1 MIRGLLYGLKKFWS
15 EVFSGDLLILFLSI
29 VLAVTSIS
37 SVGFLGDRLKSS
49 MQMQASS
56 ILGADLVLRSASKI
70 DSKYLDLAAANDLDS
85 AEMSTFLS
93 MIITEDD
100 NLLTSIKAVTA
111 SYPLRGELKIVN
123 SQGAK
128 IKHFGSPEPGNIWIE
143 RKVLETLELME
154 LDKVSIGNKNFIVE
168 GIIEDYPDR
177 NSSFVGFYP
186 VAIVNIN
193 DVDAMGVIQTG
204 SRVVYRN
211 LFSGTQ
217 DNLERFEKL
226 LEEIPANIRV
236 QNALDVGD
244 NLGEDIANSTTFF
257 NLASLFTIIISVIAS
272 MMAVRRYASRNL
284 LHTSL
289 MKVFGA
295 SKLFILGH
303 QIMQLTLVAIF
314 ASSLGLIFGYGL
326 QHLLLSTLQGIINAA
341 LPPPSSRPVILGF
354 ITAAFVI
361 FATASPYIKI
371 LSETEPIR
379 ILRNDFNIKL
389 SSNLMI
395 YLVAFFTMFGFLGA
409 LFQDIK
415 LIIYI
420 VISLI
425 LVTASLYLIGRL
437 LIYGLSGVKFS
448 YGTGWKLGL
457 KNIVQRGND
466 SILQVIIFGL
476 SLLFLVVL
484 AETRTDLVDSW
495 TETLDEDTPN
505 YFLFNIQEYNL
516 DPISNYFKDQG
527 NIVPDFTPLIR
538 GRLLS
543 ATRPGSEDVNFDNLM
558 EREANLTW
566 RNQLPLSNSLVEGEW
581 WTNANEVA
589 EVSIDREIA
598 ESMNLKI
605 GDELT
610 FSAGGKTFSVTVSSF
625 REIEWQSF
633 SPNFFFIL
641 SPAAGRELPN
651 SYITSINLENS
662 QKFMNNFTN
671 RFPTITSVNLEA
683 IIEQGKSSLAS
694 ASLAVQY
701 IFFLT
706 FIAGI
711 LALIA
716 SVYSNRDQRTK
727 ETAIMHAIGASR
739 ALIFKSAASEFL
751 ILGLLSATTAIIF
764 SIALSSVIFI
774 QFLDLIYSPNLLILG
789 LSYLFGIGFIFIA
802 GVISIRKSIYASP
815 MITLR
820 DS

>member
-37 SVGFLGDRLKSS
+37 SVGFLGDRLQSS

-93 MIITEDD
+93 MVITEGD
-100 NLLTSIKAVTA
+100 NLLASIKAVTE
-111 SYPLRGELKIVN
+111 SYPLRGELNIVN
-123 SQGAK
+123 FQGAK
-128 IKHFGSPEPGNIWIE
+128 IKHSGSPMPGNIWVE
-143 RKVLETLELME
+143 KKLSETLELME

-186 VAIVNIN
+186 IAIVNIG

-204 SRVVYRN
+204 SRVVYRK

-217 DNLERFEKL
+217 DNLQRFEKL

-326 QHLLLSTLQGIINAA
+326 QHLLLSTLQGIINTD
-341 LPPPSSRPVILGF
+341 LPPSSSRPVILGF

-379 ILRNDFNIKL
+379 ILRNDFNINL

-425 LVTASLYLIGRL
+425 LVTSSLYLIGRL
-437 LIYGLSGVKFS
+437 LIYALSRMKFS
-448 YGTGWKLGL
+448 NGKGWKLGL
-457 KNIVQRGND
+457 KNIVQRRND

-495 TETLDEDTPN
+495 SETLDEDTPN
-505 YFLFNIQEYNL
+505 YFLFNIQQYNL
-516 DPISNYFKDQG
+516 EPISNYFNDQG

-543 ATRPGSEDVNFDNLM
+543 AARPGSEDVNFDNLM

-566 RNQLPLSNSLVEGEW
+566 RNQLPPSNSLVEGQW
-581 WTNANEVA
+581 WTDGDEVA

-651 SYITSINLENS
+651 SYITSIKLENS
-662 QKFMNNFTN
+662 QSFMNNFTN

-774 QFLDLIYSPNLLILG
+774 QFLDLIYSPNLSILG
-789 LSYLFGIGFIFIA
+789 LSYFIGISFIFIA
-802 GVISIRKSIYASP
+802 GVLSIRKSIYASP

>member
-581 WTNANEVA
+581 WTNGNEVA

-610 FSAGGKTFSVTVSSF
+610 FSTRRKTFSVTVSSF

>member
-70 DSKYLDLAAANDLDS
+70 DSKYLDLAAENDLDS

-111 SYPLRGELKIVN
+111 SYPLRGELKIVD

-154 LDKVSIGNKNFIVE
+154 LDKVSICNKNFIVE

-437 LIYGLSGVKFS
+437 LIYGLSRVKFS

-543 ATRPGSEDVNFDNLM
+543 AARPGSEDVNFDNLM

-662 QKFMNNFTN
+662 QKFMINFTN

>member
-56 ILGADLVLRSASKI
+56 ILGADLVLRSATKI

-326 QHLLLSTLQGIINAA
+326 QHLLLSTLQGIINAD

-425 LVTASLYLIGRL
+425 LVTFFLYLIGRL
-437 LIYGLSGVKFS
+437 LIYGLSRVKFS

-505 YFLFNIQEYNL
+505 YFLFNIQQYNL

-527 NIVPDFTPLIR
+527 NVVPDFTPLIR

-543 ATRPGSEDVNFDNLM
+543 AARPGSEEINFDNLM

-566 RNQLPLSNSLVEGEW
+566 QNQLPLSNSLVEGEW
-581 WTNANEVA
+581 WTNGNEVA

-651 SYITSINLENS
+651 SYITSIKLENS

>member
-70 DSKYLDLAAANDLDS
+70 DSKYLDLAAENDLDS

-437 LIYGLSGVKFS
+437 LIYGLSRVKFS

-581 WTNANEVA
+581 WTNGNEVA

>member
-93 MIITEDD
+93 MVITEDD

-123 SQGAK
+123 SQGTK

-154 LDKVSIGNKNFIVE
+154 LDKISIGNKNFIVE

-217 DNLERFEKL
+217 DNLERFEKS
-226 LEEIPANIRV
+226 LEGMPANIRV

-326 QHLLLSTLQGIINAA
+326 QHLLLSTLQGIINAD

-425 LVTASLYLIGRL
+425 LVTFSLYLIGRL
-437 LIYGLSGVKFS
+437 LIHGLSRVKFS

-505 YFLFNIQEYNL
+505 YFLFNIQQYNL

-527 NIVPDFTPLIR
+527 NVVPDFTPLIR

-543 ATRPGSEDVNFDNLM
+543 AARPGSEDINFDNLM

-566 RNQLPLSNSLVEGEW
+566 QNQLPLSNSLVEGEW
-581 WTNANEVA
+581 WTNGNEVA

-651 SYITSINLENS
+651 SYITSIKLENS

-716 SVYSNRDQRTK
+716 SVYSNKDQRTK

>member
-37 SVGFLGDRLKSS
+37 SVGFLGDRLQSS

-93 MIITEDD
+93 MVITEDD
-100 NLLTSIKAVTA
+100 NLLASIKAVTE
-111 SYPLRGELKIVN
+111 SYPLRGELNIVN
-123 SQGAK
+123 FQGAK
-128 IKHFGSPEPGNIWIE
+128 IKHSGSPMPGNIWVE
-143 RKVLETLELME
+143 KKLSETLELME

-186 VAIVNIN
+186 IAIVNIG

-204 SRVVYRN
+204 SRVVYRK

-217 DNLERFEKL
+217 DNLQRFEKL

-326 QHLLLSTLQGIINAA
+326 QHLLLSTLQGIINTD
-341 LPPPSSRPVILGF
+341 LPPSSSRPVILGF

-379 ILRNDFNIKL
+379 ILRNDFNINL

-395 YLVAFFTMFGFLGA
+395 YLVAFFTMFAFLGA

-425 LVTASLYLIGRL
+425 LVTSSLYLIGRL
-437 LIYGLSGVKFS
+437 LIYALSRMKFS
-448 YGTGWKLGL
+448 NGKGWKLGL

-495 TETLDEDTPN
+495 SETLDEDTPN
-505 YFLFNIQEYNL
+505 YFLFNIQQYNL
-516 DPISNYFKDQG
+516 EPISNYFNDQG

-543 ATRPGSEDVNFDNLM
+543 AARPGSEDVNFDNLM

-566 RNQLPLSNSLVEGEW
+566 RNQLPPSNSLVEGQW
-581 WTNANEVA
+581 WTDGDEVA

-651 SYITSINLENS
+651 SYITSIKLENS
-662 QKFMNNFTN
+662 QSFMNNFTN

-774 QFLDLIYSPNLLILG
+774 QFLDLIYSPNLSILG
-789 LSYLFGIGFIFIA
+789 LSYFIGISFIFIA
-802 GVISIRKSIYASP
+802 GVLSIRKSIYASP

>member
-93 MIITEDD
+93 MVITEDD

-123 SQGAK
+123 SQGTE

-143 RKVLETLELME
+143 RKVLEILELME
-154 LDKVSIGNKNFIVE
+154 LDKISIGNKNFIVK

-217 DNLERFEKL
+217 DNLERFEKS
-226 LEEIPANIRV
+226 LEGMPANIRV
-236 QNALDVGD
+236 QNASDVGD

-314 ASSLGLIFGYGL
+314 ASLLGLIFGYGL
-326 QHLLLSTLQGIINAA
+326 QHLLLSTLQGIINAD

-425 LVTASLYLIGRL
+425 LVTFFLYLIGRL
-437 LIYGLSGVKFS
+437 LIYGLSRVKFS

-505 YFLFNIQEYNL
+505 YFLFNIQQYNL

-527 NIVPDFTPLIR
+527 NVVPDFTPLIR

-543 ATRPGSEDVNFDNLM
+543 AARPGSEDINFDNLM

-566 RNQLPLSNSLVEGEW
+566 QNQLPLSNSLVEGEW
-581 WTNANEVA
+581 WTNGNEVA

-651 SYITSINLENS
+651 SYITSIKLENS

>member
-1 MIRGLLYGLKKFWS
+1 
-15 EVFSGDLLILFLSI
+15 
-29 VLAVTSIS
+29 
-37 SVGFLGDRLKSS
+37 
-49 MQMQASS
+49 
-56 ILGADLVLRSASKI
+56 
-70 DSKYLDLAAANDLDS
+70 
-85 AEMSTFLS
+85 
-93 MIITEDD
+93 
-100 NLLTSIKAVTA
+100 
-111 SYPLRGELKIVN
+111 
-123 SQGAK
+123 
-128 IKHFGSPEPGNIWIE
+128 
-143 RKVLETLELME
+143 
-154 LDKVSIGNKNFIVE
+154 
-168 GIIEDYPDR
+168 
-177 NSSFVGFYP
+177 
-186 VAIVNIN
+186 
-193 DVDAMGVIQTG
+193 
-204 SRVVYRN
+204 
-211 LFSGTQ
+211 
-217 DNLERFEKL
+217 
-226 LEEIPANIRV
+226 
-236 QNALDVGD
+236 VGD

-295 SKLFILGH
+295 SKSFILGH
-303 QIMQLTLVAIF
+303 QVMQLTLVAVF

-326 QHLLLSTLQGIINAA
+326 QHLLLSTLQGIVNTD
-341 LPPPSSRPVILGF
+341 LPPSSSRPVILGF
-354 ITAAFVI
+354 ITASFVI

-379 ILRNDFNIKL
+379 ILRNDFSIKL

-425 LVTASLYLIGRL
+425 LVTYSLYLIGRL
-437 LIYGLSGVKFS
+437 LIYALSKMKFS
-448 YGTGWKLGL
+448 NRTGWKLGL

-466 SILQVIIFGL
+466 SVLQIIIFGL

-495 TETLDEDTPN
+495 SETLDEDTPN
-505 YFLFNIQEYNL
+505 YFLFNIQQYNL
-516 DPISNYFKDQG
+516 EPISNYFKDQG
-527 NIVPDFTPLIR
+527 IIVPDFTPLIR

-543 ATRPGSEDVNFDNLM
+543 AARPGSENFNFDNLM

-566 RNQLPLSNSLVEGEW
+566 LNELPPSNSLVEGEW
-581 WTNANEVA
+581 WINGDEVA

-610 FSAGGKTFSVTVSSF
+610 FSAGGKIFRVSVASF

-651 SYITSINLENS
+651 SYITSIKLEDS
-662 QKFMNNFTN
+662 QNFMNNFTN
-671 RFPTITSVNLEA
+671 RFPTITSVDLEA

-711 LALIA
+711 LALVA
-716 SVYSNRDQRTK
+716 SIYSNRDQRTK
-727 ETAIMHAIGASR
+727 EAAIMHAIGASR

-789 LSYLFGIGFIFIA
+789 LSYLFGVSFIFIA

>member
-226 LEEIPANIRV
+226 LEEIPDNIRV

-326 QHLLLSTLQGIINAA
+326 QHLLLSTLQGIINAD

-505 YFLFNIQEYNL
+505 YFLFNIQQYNL

-543 ATRPGSEDVNFDNLM
+543 AARPGSEDVNFDNLM

>member
-1 MIRGLLYGLKKFWS
+1 VIRGLLYGLKKFWS

-37 SVGFLGDRLKSS
+37 SVGFLGDRLNSS

-70 DSKYLDLAAANDLDS
+70 DSKYLDLAVANDLDS

-93 MIITEDD
+93 MIITDDD

-111 SYPLRGELKIVN
+111 SYPLRGELKIVD

-154 LDKVSIGNKNFIVE
+154 LDKVSIGNKNFTIE

-326 QHLLLSTLQGIINAA
+326 QHLLLSTLHGIINAD

-437 LIYGLSGVKFS
+437 LIYGLSRVKFS

-581 WTNANEVA
+581 WTNGNEVE

-598 ESMNLKI
+598 ESMNLAI

-610 FSAGGKTFSVTVSSF
+610 FSAGGRTFSVTVSSF

-651 SYITSINLENS
+651 SYITSIKLENS
-662 QKFMNNFTN
+662 KKFMNNFTN
-671 RFPTITSVNLEA
+671 RFPTITSVDLEA

-716 SVYSNRDQRTK
+716 SVYSNRDQRTQ

-751 ILGLLSATTAIIF
+751 ILGLLAATTAIIF

>member
-93 MIITEDD
+93 MVITEDD

-123 SQGAK
+123 SQGTK

-154 LDKVSIGNKNFIVE
+154 LDKISIGNKNFIVE

-217 DNLERFEKL
+217 DNLERFEKS
-226 LEEIPANIRV
+226 LEGMPANIRV

-326 QHLLLSTLQGIINAA
+326 QHLLLSTLQGIINAD

-425 LVTASLYLIGRL
+425 LVTFFLYLIGRL
-437 LIYGLSGVKFS
+437 LIYGLSRVKFS

-505 YFLFNIQEYNL
+505 YFLFNIQQYNL

-527 NIVPDFTPLIR
+527 NVVPDFTPLIR

-543 ATRPGSEDVNFDNLM
+543 AARPGSEDINFDNLM

-566 RNQLPLSNSLVEGEW
+566 QNQLPLSNSLVEGEW
-581 WTNANEVA
+581 WTNGNEVA

-651 SYITSINLENS
+651 SYITSIKLENS

>member
-93 MIITEDD
+93 MVITEDD

-123 SQGAK
+123 SQGTE

-143 RKVLETLELME
+143 RKVLEILELME
-154 LDKVSIGNKNFIVE
+154 LDKISIGNKNFIVK

-217 DNLERFEKL
+217 DNLERFEKS
-226 LEEIPANIRV
+226 LEGMPANIRV
-236 QNALDVGD
+236 QNASDVGD

-326 QHLLLSTLQGIINAA
+326 QHLLLSTLQGIINAD

-425 LVTASLYLIGRL
+425 LVTFFLYLIGRL
-437 LIYGLSGVKFS
+437 LIYGLSRVKFS

-505 YFLFNIQEYNL
+505 YFLFNIQQYNL

-527 NIVPDFTPLIR
+527 NVVPDFTPLIR

-543 ATRPGSEDVNFDNLM
+543 AARPGSEDINFDNLM

-566 RNQLPLSNSLVEGEW
+566 QNQLPPSNSLVEGEW
-581 WTNANEVA
+581 WTNGNEVA

-610 FSAGGKTFSVTVSSF
+610 FSAGSKTFSVTVSSF

-651 SYITSINLENS
+651 SYITSIKLENS

>member
-1 MIRGLLYGLKKFWS
+1 MIRGFIYGLKKFRS
-15 EVFSGDLLILFLSI
+15 EILSGDLLILFFSI

-37 SVGFLGDRLKSS
+37 SVGFLGDRLQSS
-49 MQMQASS
+49 IQMQASS
-56 ILGADLVLRSASKI
+56 ILGADLVLRSASEI
-70 DSKYLDLAAANDLDS
+70 DSKYLDLAEANDLIS
-85 AEMSTFLS
+85 AQTVTFLS
-93 MIITEDD
+93 MVITDDD
-100 NLLTSIKAVTA
+100 NLLTSIKAVTEL
-111 SYPLRGELKIVN
+111 YPLRGELQVVN
-123 SQGAK
+123 FDGIPIQHS
-128 IKHFGSPEPGNIWIE
+128 GSPSSGFIWIE
-143 RKVLETLELME
+143 KKVSESLGLNQ
-154 LDKVSIGNKNFIVE
+154 LDKVSIGNKNLIVD

-186 VAIVNIN
+186 IAIVNIN
-193 DVDAMGVIQTG
+193 DVDEMGVIQTG
-204 SRVVYRN
+204 SRVVYRK
-211 LFSGTQ
+211 LFSGSQ
-217 DNLERFEKL
+217 DDLERYEKAL
-226 LEEIPANIRV
+226 VSIPDSIRV
-236 QNALDVGD
+236 QNAVDVGD

-257 NLASLFTIIISVIAS
+257 SLASLFTIIISVIAA

-295 SKLFILGH
+295 SKSFILGY
-303 QIMQLTLVAIF
+303 QIIQLTLIVIT
-314 ASSLGLIFGYGL
+314 ASMLGLIFGYAL
-326 QHLLLSTLQGIINAA
+326 QHLLLSTLQGIINAD
-341 LPPPSSRPVILGF
+341 LPPPSSRPIILGF

-361 FATASPYIKI
+361 FATASPYLKI

-389 SSNLMI
+389 SSNLTI
-395 YLVAFFTMFGFLGA
+395 YFVAFFTMFGFLGI

-415 LIIYI
+415 LILYI
-420 VISLI
+420 VITLI
-425 LVTASLYLIGRL
+425 LVTAALFLIGKL
-437 LIYGLSGVKFS
+437 LIYVLSYMKFS
-448 YGTGWKLGL
+448 NGTGWKLGL
-457 KNIVQRGND
+457 KNILQRGND

-495 TETLDEDTPN
+495 SETLDEDTPN

-516 DPISNYFKDQG
+516 RSISNYLEDQA
-527 NIVPDFTPLIR
+527 NITPDFTPLIR

-543 ATRPGSEDVNFDNLM
+543 ANRPGSEDINFDNLM

-566 RNQLPLSNSLVEGEW
+566 RNLLPPSNTLVDGEW
-581 WTNANEVA
+581 WTNGDEVA

-598 ESMNLKI
+598 ASMNLEI
-605 GDELT
+605 GDELI
-610 FSAGGKTFSVTVSSF
+610 FSAGGKEFSVSVTSF

-641 SPAAGRELPN
+641 SPAAGKKLPN
-651 SYITSINLENS
+651 SYITSIKVEDSEMLMS
-662 QKFMNNFTN
+662 KFIA

-683 IIEQGKSSLAS
+683 IIDQAKTSISS

-701 IFFLT
+701 IFLLT
-706 FIAGI
+706 LIAGI

-716 SVYSNRDQRTK
+716 SIYSNRDQRTR
-727 ETAIMHAIGASR
+727 EAAIMHAIGASR
-739 ALIFKSAASEFL
+739 AMIFKSAASEFF
-751 ILGLLSATTAIIF
+751 ILGMLSATTAIIF
-764 SIALSSVIFI
+764 STILSSIIFY
-774 QFLDLIYSPNLLILG
+774 QFLDLVYSPNLSILG
-789 LSYLFGIGFIFIA
+789 LSFLVAISFIFVA

>member
-1 MIRGLLYGLKKFWS
+1 M
-15 EVFSGDLLILFLSI
+15 V
-29 VLAVTSIS
+29 
-37 SVGFLGDRLKSS
+37 
-49 MQMQASS
+49 
-56 ILGADLVLRSASKI
+56 
-70 DSKYLDLAAANDLDS
+70 
-85 AEMSTFLS
+85 
-93 MIITEDD
+93 ITEDD

-123 SQGAK
+123 SQGTK

-154 LDKVSIGNKNFIVE
+154 LDKVSIGNKNFIVK

-217 DNLERFEKL
+217 DNLERFEKS
-226 LEEIPANIRV
+226 LEGMPANIRV

-326 QHLLLSTLQGIINAA
+326 QHLLLSTLQGIINAD

-425 LVTASLYLIGRL
+425 LVTFFLYLIGRL
-437 LIYGLSGVKFS
+437 LIYGLSRVKFS

-505 YFLFNIQEYNL
+505 YFLFNIQQYNL

-527 NIVPDFTPLIR
+527 NVVPDFTPLIR

-543 ATRPGSEDVNFDNLM
+543 AARPGSEDINFDNLM

-566 RNQLPLSNSLVEGEW
+566 QNQLPLSNSLVEGEW
-581 WTNANEVA
+581 WTNGNEVA

-651 SYITSINLENS
+651 SYITSIKLENS